1 MIQAHRGSGK
11 PFTDFEAC
19 TGIDLSNSNFHDDPL
34 TPEQLSRARTASPI
48 QWDKETTLPNGTVL
62 RSTKGCVAIST
73 PFHEDGK
80 GWNP

>member
-1 MIQAHRGSGK
+1 MEMTVPQ
-11 PFTDFEAC
+11 
-19 TGIDLSNSNFHDDPL
+19 FHDDTL

-48 QWDKETTLPNGTVL
+48 KWDKETTLPNGTVL
-62 RSTKGCVAIST
+62 RSAKGCVAIST